1 MRVVGGCPVASQ
13 FGFHS
18 PLSAA
23 GLLLTIRTAAHRP
36 TVDTEK
42 MENMDMLS
50 GSPTEMFC
58 GSPTEM
64 FSGSPT

>member
-1 MRVVGGCPVASQ
+1 VGCSCGRGAEVVPSYHPGWED
-13 FGFHS
+13 
-18 PLSAA
+18 
-23 GLLLTIRTAAHRP
+23 
-36 TVDTEK
+36 VDNMENTEK